1 LKRAALLATF
11 GLIVAVGAVSA
22 RPSAAQTG
30 PTLVDPALRLTTVFS
45 GLALP
50 TSIAFLGENDL
61 LVLEKDTGRVVRV
74 TNGVD
79 RGAVLDLS
87 VNNFSERGLL
97 GIALHP
103 EFPANPGVYLYW
115 TCRSTAPL
123 DDDPFTPEER
133 ECSDSAM
140 FGPDT
145 SEVLRVPL
153 LGNRVDRFVWDGL
166 GLTFERRLTTFLA
179 FQNDGAPDPPD
190 QGDAAQIARGNHDGG
205 VIAFGPDGKL
215 TSS

>member
-1 LKRAALLATF
+1 VKAVSLLATL
-11 GLIVAVGAVSA
+11 GLLVAIGALAA
-22 RPSAAQTG
+22 RPSPAQTG
-30 PTLVDPALRLTTVFS
+30 PTLVDSALRLSTVVS

-50 TSIAFLGENDL
+50 TSIAFLGEDDF

-74 TNGVD
+74 TNGVN

-103 EFPANPGVYLYW
+103 DFPADPGVYLYW

-123 DDDPFTPEER
+123 DDDPFRPEER
-133 ECSDSAM
+133 ECSDAAM

-145 SEVLRVPL
+145 NDVLRVPL
-153 LGNRVDRFVWDGL
+153 LGNRVTASSGTDRD
-166 GLTFERRLTTFLA
+166 
-179 FQNDGAPDPPD
+179 
-190 QGDAAQIARGNHDGG
+190 
-205 VIAFGPDGKL
+205 
-215 TSS
+215 